1 VEAITPVH
9 ALPRLPVARVL
20 WKPEP
25 DMETACAAWLLA
37 GGAHHTVYS
46 QNIKKE
52 TLQDF
57 AENEAKYNH
66 ALAVRLHNAISLLPA
81 LRVKWGEDVVKYL
94 FKHLYLFYKTKMIK
108 KLDTSYNIKPANE

>member
-37 GGAHHTVYS
+37 GGAHHIVYS

-57 AENEAKYNH
+57 AEIAGIELALIHKEMGIINQFKNE
-66 ALAVRLHNAISLLPA
+66 
-81 LRVKWGEDVVKYL
+81 LRQNEDC
-94 FKHLYLFYKTKMIK
+94 FK
-108 KLDTSYNIKPANE
+108 